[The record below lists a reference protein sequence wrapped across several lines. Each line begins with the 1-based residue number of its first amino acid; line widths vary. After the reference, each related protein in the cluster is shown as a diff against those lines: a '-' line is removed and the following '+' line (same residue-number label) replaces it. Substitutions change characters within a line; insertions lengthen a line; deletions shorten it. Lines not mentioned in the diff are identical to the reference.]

1 MAHSARLKP
10 APRRPG
16 SSPSPVARAL
26 SVRLSKWRAF
36 GAGLSLA
43 GLLSACATP
52 SPRALVT
59 GAEQALAQPEGFT
72 GVRYASDDL
81 VAAERIRKDL
91 ETGLKTS
98 AVGHLNV
105 LVLSGG
111 GAHGAFGAGALT
123 GWSETGQRPQFDVVT
138 GISTG
143 ALIATFAFLG
153 PDYDPMLAEAYTNG
167 KTRNL
172 LAPSNLWGSL
182 FPGQAHDHPLKNLI
196 APYITEALLDRIAQE
211 HKKGRRLLIGTTNL
225 DSQQSI
231 IWDMG
236 AIALQTGADR
246 RALFVDV
253 LAASASVP
261 GVFAPVMIPAR
272 YGDFSFREMHVDGGA
287 TAAFFLLPESLLQ
300 GPLPA
305 GVQRRATVWVLI
317 NGQAGPSYA
326 RTPLHPMGVA
336 TRTLET
342 AIKAANRTS
351 LTLITSVAERNRI
364 GLRYAAIPGDAR
376 IGDMLDFSPAGMKAT
391 FDLGQTLARDGLL
404 WSEQVPNR

>member
-1 MAHSARLKP
+1 MTSQPKLS
-10 APRRPG
+10 PRRPQ
-16 SSPSPVARAL
+16 PLRAKAVQAL
-26 SVRLSKWRAF
+26 SVRLSKWRAL

-43 GLLSACATP
+43 GVLSACATP
-52 SPRALVT
+52 TATRDLVT
-59 GAEQALAQPEGFT
+59 GADQALAQPEGFT

-81 VAAERIRKDL
+81 VAAEAFRRDL
-91 ETGLKTS
+91 VTGLK
-98 AVGHLNV
+98 AGDDRHLHV

-123 GWSETGQRPQFDVVT
+123 GWSSTGKRPQFDVVT

-153 PDYDPMLAEAYTNG
+153 ADYDPILAEAYTNG
-167 KTRNL
+167 KARALMT
-172 LAPSNLWGSL
+172 APNLWPSL
-182 FPGQAHDHPLKNLI
+182 FPGQTRHHPLKTLI
-196 APYITEALLDRIAQE
+196 APYITEALLDRMAEE

-236 AIALQTGADR
+236 AIARQTSGDR
-246 RALFVDV
+246 RALFIDV

-261 GVFAPVMIPAR
+261 GVFAPVMIAAR
-272 YGDFSFREMHVDGGA
+272 HGDLRFREMHVDGGA

-300 GPLPA
+300 APLPA
-305 GVQRRATVWVLI
+305 GVQHRTTVWVLI

-342 AIKAANRTS
+342 AIKAANRTT
-351 LTLITSVAERNRI
+351 LTLMTSVAERNRI

-376 IGDMLDFSPAGMKAT
+376 VGDMLDFSPAGMSAT
-391 FDLGQTLARDGLL
+391 FDLGQSLARDGLL
-404 WSEQVPNR
+404 WSEQVRDR